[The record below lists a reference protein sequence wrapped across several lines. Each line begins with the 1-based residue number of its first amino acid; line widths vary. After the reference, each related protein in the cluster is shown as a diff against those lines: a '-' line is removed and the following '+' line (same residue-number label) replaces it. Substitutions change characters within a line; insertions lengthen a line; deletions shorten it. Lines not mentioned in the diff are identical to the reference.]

1 MVWNNVYLSTPNP
14 VGNFQGSAASTVLSD
29 LSVAGSIDAENVDV
43 LGALAVTGVTT
54 LSDALNSA
62 SAISV
67 GGITATTIDSRS
79 ALSVGEGTFTG
90 GNFASTIT
98 STDGDFLSVDS
109 QADSSGMTVGQLR
122 IVFAA
127 SGVSLMYSS
136 GESEY
141 IVGQSAVSLAQS

>member
-1 MVWNNVYLSTPNP
+1 MVWNNVYLGTPR
-14 VGNFQGSAASTVLSD
+14 GATFTSSGATTTLSD
-29 LSVAGSIDAENVDV
+29 LSIS
-43 LGALAVTGVTT
+43 GALDVGAVDAAGVVA

-67 GGITATTIDSRS
+67 GGITATTIDSAS

-109 QADSSGMTVGQLR
+109 QANSSGMTVGHLR
-122 IVFAA
+122 LVFAA

-141 IVGQSAVSLAQS
+141 VVNSSLSLAQS